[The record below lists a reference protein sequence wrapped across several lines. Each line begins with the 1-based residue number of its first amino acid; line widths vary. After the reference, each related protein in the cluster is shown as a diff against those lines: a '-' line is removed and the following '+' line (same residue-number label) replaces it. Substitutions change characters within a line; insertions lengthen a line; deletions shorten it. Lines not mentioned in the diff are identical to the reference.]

1 MWRWF
6 NGYSATA
13 WKTFLYFFIYPI
25 IHTFAALSKSKMK
38 NKSWVPYGAA
48 LLSMIFW
55 SFSFVWVKVVY
66 EAYGPLTTVLFRLL
80 ISSGLMLVFT
90 ILSRKL
96 QKMQPGDLKFFLLL
110 AFFEPFLYFMGESY
124 GLKYVSST
132 VASVIVAT
140 IPLFSPIA
148 AWYFYKEKLSK
159 TNLYGLI
166 ITFFGVSLVVLD
178 TSFNF
183 IASPLGISLE
193 FMAVMGAIGYTSV
206 LKGMSHRY
214 NTFTIITYQ
223 NLIGAVFFLPFWL
236 GFEMKDFIQVPFHAE
251 AFWAII
257 KLAIFAST
265 FAFILFTYSMR
276 NLGINKSN
284 IFINVIPVFVA
295 VIAYVVL
302 GDQLNF
308 HQMIGIAIV
317 ISGLFLAQINWKR
330 KINGSSPIYQA

>member
-1 MWRWF
+1 
-6 NGYSATA
+6 
-13 WKTFLYFFIYPI
+13 
-25 IHTFAALSKSKMK
+25 MK
-38 NKSWVPYGAA
+38 NRTWFPTGAA

-66 EAYGPLTTVLFRLL
+66 EAYGPITTVLFRLL
-80 ISSGLMLVFT
+80 ISAGLLLLFT
-90 ILSRKL
+90 SLTHKL
-96 QKMQPGDLKFFLLL
+96 QKIKKGDLKYFIAL

-132 VASVIVAT
+132 VAAVIVAT
-140 IPLFSPIA
+140 IPLFTPVI

-159 TNLYGLI
+159 TNIFGLF

-183 IASPLGISLE
+183 TASPLGVSLE
-193 FMAVMGAIGYTSV
+193 FLAVAGAIGYASI
-206 LKGMSHRY
+206 LKGISLRY
-214 NTFTIITYQ
+214 NTFSIITYQ
-223 NLIGAVFFLPFWL
+223 NLIGAAFFLPVWL
-236 GFEMKDFIQVPFHAE
+236 GFEAQEFTTIPFHAK

-265 FAFILFTYSMR
+265 FAFILFTYSVR
-276 NLGINKSN
+276 TLGINKSN

-295 VIAYVVL
+295 IFAFLIL

-308 HQMIGIAIV
+308 HQMVGIAIV

-330 KINGSSPIYQA
+330 KKNGTNPVYQA

>member
-1 MWRWF
+1 
-6 NGYSATA
+6 
-13 WKTFLYFFIYPI
+13 
-25 IHTFAALSKSKMK
+25 MK
-38 NKSWVPYGAA
+38 NKSWVPIGAA
-48 LLSMIFW
+48 VLSMIFW
-55 SFSFVWVKVVY
+55 SFSFVWIKIVY

-96 QKMQPGDLKFFLLL
+96 QKMLPGDLKMFVLL

-148 AWYFYKEKLSK
+148 AWYFYKEKLSR
-159 TNLYGLI
+159 TNLFGLI

-178 TSFNF
+178 TSFKF
-183 IASPLGISLE
+183 TASPLGVALE
-193 FMAVMGAIGYTSV
+193 FFAVFGAIGYASV
-206 LKGMSHRY
+206 LKGISHRY

-223 NLIGAVFFLPFWL
+223 NLIGALFFLPFWL
-236 GFEMKDFIQVPFHAE
+236 IFEMNDFTQVPFDAK

-265 FAFILFTYSMR
+265 FAFILFTYSVR
-276 NLGINKSN
+276 NMGINKSN
-284 IFINVIPVFVA
+284 TFINVIPICVA
-295 VIAYVVL
+295 VFAYLIL

-330 KINGSSPIYQA
+330 RRKLPPPIYQA

>member
-1 MWRWF
+1 LI
-6 NGYSATA
+6 GYGEALI
-13 WKTFLYFFIYPI
+13 FLCFFIKSI
-25 IHTFAALSKSKMK
+25 IPTFALLQKSKMK

-80 ISSGLMLVFT
+80 ISSGLLLIFT
-90 ILSRKL
+90 ISTRKL
-96 QKMQPGDLKFFLLL
+96 QKIKAGDMKLFMLMAL
-110 AFFEPFLYFMGESY
+110 FEPFLYFMGESY

-166 ITFFGVSLVVLD
+166 ITFLGVSLVVLD

-183 IASPLGISLE
+183 TASPLGVSLE
-193 FMAVMGAIGYTSV
+193 FLAVAGAIGYAST
-206 LKGMSHRY
+206 LKGISQRY

-223 NLIGAVFFLPFWL
+223 NIIGAILFMPFWL
-236 GFEMKDFIQVPFHAE
+236 GLEMKEFLHIPFDAK

-265 FAFILFTYSMR
+265 FAFILFTYSVR

-295 VIAYVVL
+295 VIAWFVL

-308 HQMIGIAIV
+308 HQMVGIAIV

-330 KINGSSPIYQA
+330 KKNGSNPIYQA

>member
-1 MWRWF
+1 
-6 NGYSATA
+6 
-13 WKTFLYFFIYPI
+13 
-25 IHTFAALSKSKMK
+25 MK
-38 NKSWVPYGAA
+38 NKSWVPFGAA

-55 SFSFVWVKVVY
+55 SFSFVWIKIVY

-96 QKMQPGDLKFFLLL
+96 QKIQPGDFKLFILL

-140 IPLFSPIA
+140 IPLFSPFA
-148 AWYFYKEKLSK
+148 AWYFYKEKLSR
-159 TNLYGLI
+159 TNLFGLI

-178 TSFNF
+178 TSFKF
-183 IASPLGISLE
+183 TASPLGVALE
-193 FMAVMGAIGYTSV
+193 FFAVFGAIGYASV
-206 LKGMSHRY
+206 LKGISHRY

-223 NLIGAVFFLPFWL
+223 NLIGAIFFLPFWL
-236 GFEMKDFIQVPFHAE
+236 IFEMNDFTQVPFDAK

-265 FAFILFTYSMR
+265 FAFILFTYSVR

-284 IFINVIPVFVA
+284 TFINVIPICVA
-295 VIAYVVL
+295 VFAYLIL

-330 KINGSSPIYQA
+330 KQKGTPPIYQA

>member
-1 MWRWF
+1 
-6 NGYSATA
+6 
-13 WKTFLYFFIYPI
+13 
-25 IHTFAALSKSKMK
+25 MK
-38 NKSWVPYGAA
+38 NKTWVPYGAA

-66 EAYGPLTTVLFRLL
+66 EDYGPLTTVLFRLL
-80 ISSGLMLVFT
+80 ISSGLLLLFT
-90 ILSRKL
+90 FATRKL
-96 QKMQPGDLKFFLLL
+96 QKIQPGDLKLFLLL

-132 VASVIVAT
+132 VAAVIVAT

-148 AWYFYKEKLSK
+148 AWYFYKEKLSR

-166 ITFFGVSLVVLD
+166 ITFLGVSLVVLD
-178 TSFNF
+178 TSFSF
-183 IASPLGISLE
+183 TASPLGVSLE
-193 FMAVMGAIGYTSV
+193 FLAVAGAIGYASV
-206 LKGMSHRY
+206 LKGISHRY

-223 NLIGAVFFLPFWL
+223 NLIGALYFLPVWL
-236 GFEMKDFIQVPFHAE
+236 GFEMNDFMQVPFNPK
-251 AFWAII
+251 AFKAII
-257 KLAIFAST
+257 QLAIFAST
-265 FAFILFTYSMR
+265 FAFILFTYSVR

-295 VIAYVVL
+295 VIAFIVL

-308 HQMIGIAIV
+308 HQMVGIAIV

-330 KINGSSPIYQA
+330 KKNGSNPIYQA

>member
-1 MWRWF
+1 
-6 NGYSATA
+6 
-13 WKTFLYFFIYPI
+13 
-25 IHTFAALSKSKMK
+25 MK
-38 NKSWVPYGAA
+38 NKTWVPYGAA

-80 ISSGLMLVFT
+80 ISSGLLLLFT
-90 ILSRKL
+90 FATRKL
-96 QKMQPGDLKFFLLL
+96 QKIQPGDLKLFLLL

-132 VASVIVAT
+132 VAAVIVAT

-148 AWYFYKEKLSK
+148 AWYFYKEKLSR

-166 ITFFGVSLVVLD
+166 ITFLGVSLVVLD
-178 TSFNF
+178 TSFSF
-183 IASPLGISLE
+183 TASPLGVSLE
-193 FMAVMGAIGYTSV
+193 FLAVAGAIGYASV
-206 LKGMSHRY
+206 LKGISHRY

-223 NLIGAVFFLPFWL
+223 NLIGAILFLPFWL
-236 GFEMKDFIQVPFHAE
+236 GFEMNDFLQVQFNPK

-257 KLAIFAST
+257 QLAIFAST
-265 FAFILFTYSMR
+265 FAFILFTYSVR

-295 VIAYVVL
+295 VIAFIVL

-308 HQMIGIAIV
+308 HQMVGIAIV

-330 KINGSSPIYQA
+330 RKNGSNPIYQA

>member
-1 MWRWF
+1 
-6 NGYSATA
+6 
-13 WKTFLYFFIYPI
+13 
-25 IHTFAALSKSKMK
+25 MK
-38 NKSWVPYGAA
+38 NKSWVPFGAA

-80 ISSGLMLVFT
+80 ISSGLLLIFT
-90 ILSRKL
+90 VATRKL
-96 QKMQPGDLKFFLLL
+96 QKMQAGDFKIFLLL

-159 TNLYGLI
+159 INLYGLI
-166 ITFFGVSLVVLD
+166 ITFLGVSLVVLD
-178 TSFNF
+178 TSLNF
-183 IASPLGISLE
+183 TASPLGVSLE
-193 FMAVMGAIGYTSV
+193 FLAVLGAIGYASV
-206 LKGMSHRY
+206 LKGISHRY

-223 NLIGAVFFLPFWL
+223 NLIGAVLFIPFWL
-236 GFEMKDFIQVPFHAE
+236 GFEMKEFLQVEFDAK

-265 FAFILFTYSMR
+265 FAFILFTYSVR
-276 NLGINKSN
+276 NIGINKSN
-284 IFINVIPVFVA
+284 VFINVIPVFVA
-295 VIAYVVL
+295 IIAYVVL

-308 HQMIGIAIV
+308 HQMVGIAIV
-317 ISGLFLAQINWKR
+317 ISGLFLAQIKWKR
-330 KINGSSPIYQA
+330 VPKGTPPIYQA

>member
-1 MWRWF
+1 
-6 NGYSATA
+6 
-13 WKTFLYFFIYPI
+13 
-25 IHTFAALSKSKMK
+25 MK
-38 NKSWVPYGAA
+38 NKTWVPYGAA

-80 ISSGLMLVFT
+80 ISSGLLLLFT
-90 ILSRKL
+90 VAARKL
-96 QKMQPGDLKFFLLL
+96 QKIQPGDLKLFLLL

-132 VASVIVAT
+132 VAAVIVAT

-148 AWYFYKEKLSK
+148 AWYFYKEKLSR

-166 ITFFGVSLVVLD
+166 ITFLGVSLVVLD
-178 TSFNF
+178 TSFSF
-183 IASPLGISLE
+183 TASPLGVSLE
-193 FMAVMGAIGYTSV
+193 FLAVAGAIGYASV
-206 LKGMSHRY
+206 LKGISHRY

-223 NLIGAVFFLPFWL
+223 NLIGALYFLPVWL
-236 GFEMKDFIQVPFHAE
+236 GFEMNDFMQVPFNPK
-251 AFWAII
+251 AFKAII
-257 KLAIFAST
+257 QLAIFAST
-265 FAFILFTYSMR
+265 FAFILFTYSVR

-295 VIAYVVL
+295 VIAFIVL

-308 HQMIGIAIV
+308 HQMVGIAIV

-330 KINGSSPIYQA
+330 KKNGSNPIYQA

>member
-1 MWRWF
+1 M
-6 NGYSATA
+6 NN
-13 WKTFLYFFIYPI
+13 KT
-25 IHTFAALSKSKMK
+25 
-38 NKSWVPYGAA
+38 WVPAGAA
-48 LLSMIFW
+48 ILSMIFW
-55 SFSFVWVKVVY
+55 SFSFVWIKIVY

-96 QKMQPGDLKFFLLL
+96 QRIEPGDLKMFVLL

-148 AWYFYKEKLSK
+148 AWYFYKEKLSR
-159 TNLYGLI
+159 TNLFGLI

-183 IASPLGISLE
+183 TASPLGIALE
-193 FMAVMGAIGYTSV
+193 FFAVFGAIGYASV
-206 LKGMSHRY
+206 LKGISHRY

-236 GFEMKDFIQVPFHAE
+236 IFEMNDFTQVAFNAK

-265 FAFILFTYSMR
+265 FAFILFTYSVR
-276 NLGINKSN
+276 NMGINKSN
-284 IFINVIPVFVA
+284 TFINVIPICVA
-295 VIAYVVL
+295 VFSYIIL
-302 GDQLNF
+302 GDKLNF
-308 HQMIGIAIV
+308 HQMVGIGIV

-330 KINGSSPIYQA
+330 KRKLPPPIYQA

>member
-1 MWRWF
+1 
-6 NGYSATA
+6 
-13 WKTFLYFFIYPI
+13 
-25 IHTFAALSKSKMK
+25 MK
-38 NKSWVPYGAA
+38 NKSWVPIGAA
-48 LLSMIFW
+48 ILSMIFW
-55 SFSFVWVKVVY
+55 SFSFVWIKIVY

-80 ISSGLMLVFT
+80 ISSGLMLAFT
-90 ILSRKL
+90 ILSGKL
-96 QKMQPGDLKFFLLL
+96 QKIKSGDLKMFVLL

-148 AWYFYKEKLSK
+148 AWYFYKEKLSR
-159 TNLYGLI
+159 TNLFGLV

-183 IASPLGISLE
+183 TASPLGVALE
-193 FMAVMGAIGYTSV
+193 FFAVFGAIGYASV
-206 LKGMSHRY
+206 LKGISHRY

-223 NLIGAVFFLPFWL
+223 NLIGATFFLPFWL
-236 GFEMKDFIQVPFHAE
+236 IFEMNDFTQVTFNAK

-265 FAFILFTYSMR
+265 FAFILFTYSVR
-276 NLGINKSN
+276 NMGINKSN
-284 IFINVIPVFVA
+284 TFINVIPICVA
-295 VIAYVVL
+295 IFAYIIL

-308 HQMIGIAIV
+308 HQMIGIAVV

-330 KINGSSPIYQA
+330 FKKGTPPIYQA

>member
-1 MWRWF
+1 
-6 NGYSATA
+6 
-13 WKTFLYFFIYPI
+13 
-25 IHTFAALSKSKMK
+25 MK
-38 NKSWVPYGAA
+38 NKSWIPYGAA

-80 ISSGLMLVFT
+80 ISSGLMLIFT
-90 ILSRKL
+90 SLSRKL
-96 QKMQPGDLKFFLLL
+96 QKIQAGDLKLFLLL

-140 IPLFSPIA
+140 IPLFSPVA
-148 AWYFYKEKLSK
+148 AWYFYKERLSR
-159 TNLYGLI
+159 TNLYGLL
-166 ITFFGVSLVVLD
+166 ITFLGVSLVVLD

-183 IASPLGISLE
+183 TASPLGVSLE
-193 FMAVMGAIGYTSV
+193 FLAVAGAIGYASV
-206 LKGMSHRY
+206 LKGISQRY

-223 NLIGAVFFLPFWL
+223 NLLGAIFFLPVWL
-236 GFEMKDFIQVPFHAE
+236 SFEMNEFVLIPFNAE

-265 FAFILFTYSMR
+265 FAFILFTYSIR
-276 NLGINKSN
+276 NIGINKSN

-295 VIAYVVL
+295 VIAYFIL

-308 HQMIGIAIV
+308 HQMVGIAIV

-330 KINGSSPIYQA
+330 RKNGPNPIYQA

>member
-1 MWRWF
+1 
-6 NGYSATA
+6 
-13 WKTFLYFFIYPI
+13 
-25 IHTFAALSKSKMK
+25 MK
-38 NKSWVPYGAA
+38 NKSWVPIGAA
-48 LLSMIFW
+48 ILSMIFW
-55 SFSFVWVKVVY
+55 SFSFVWIKIVY

-80 ISSGLMLVFT
+80 ISSGLMLAFT
-90 ILSRKL
+90 ILSGKL
-96 QKMQPGDLKFFLLL
+96 QKIKPGDLKIFVLL

-148 AWYFYKEKLSK
+148 AWYFYKEKLSR
-159 TNLYGLI
+159 TNLFGLV

-183 IASPLGISLE
+183 TASPLGVALE
-193 FMAVMGAIGYTSV
+193 FFAVFGAIGYASV
-206 LKGMSHRY
+206 LKGISHRY

-223 NLIGAVFFLPFWL
+223 NLIGAAFFLPFWL
-236 GFEMKDFIQVPFHAE
+236 IFEMNDFTQVAFNAK

-265 FAFILFTYSMR
+265 FAFILFTYSVR
-276 NLGINKSN
+276 NMGINKSN
-284 IFINVIPVFVA
+284 TFINVIPICVA
-295 VIAYVVL
+295 VFAYIIL

-308 HQMIGIAIV
+308 HQMIGIAVV

-330 KINGSSPIYQA
+330 FKKGTPPIYQA

>member
-1 MWRWF
+1 M
-6 NGYSATA
+6 
-13 WKTFLYFFIYPI
+13 
-25 IHTFAALSKSKMK
+25 
-38 NKSWVPYGAA
+38 GAA
-48 LLSMIFW
+48 ILSMIFW
-55 SFSFVWVKVVY
+55 SFSFVWVKIVY

-90 ILSRKL
+90 LLSRKL
-96 QKMQPGDLKFFLLL
+96 QRIQPGDLKFFVLL

-140 IPLFSPIA
+140 IPLFTPVV

-159 TNLYGLI
+159 TNLFGLV

-178 TSFNF
+178 SSFNF
-183 IASPLGISLE
+183 TASPLGVALE
-193 FMAVMGAIGYTSV
+193 FLAVAGAIGYASL
-206 LKGMSHRY
+206 LKGISHRY

-223 NLIGAVFFLPFWL
+223 NLVGAIFFLPFWI
-236 GFEMKDFIQVPFHAE
+236 GFEAKDFTSIPFHAE

-265 FAFILFTYSMR
+265 FAFILFTYSVR
-276 NLGINKSN
+276 NIGINKSN
-284 IFINVIPVFVA
+284 IFINIIPVFVA
-295 VIAYVVL
+295 VIAYLVL
-302 GDQLNF
+302 GDRLNF
-308 HQMIGIAIV
+308 HQMVGIAIV

-330 KINGSSPIYQA
+330 KKNVPNPIYQA

>member
-1 MWRWF
+1 
-6 NGYSATA
+6 
-13 WKTFLYFFIYPI
+13 
-25 IHTFAALSKSKMK
+25 MK
-38 NKSWVPYGAA
+38 NKSWVPVGAA
-48 LLSMIFW
+48 ILSMIFW
-55 SFSFVWVKVVY
+55 SFSFVWIKIVY

-80 ISSGLMLVFT
+80 MSSGLMLVFT

-96 QKMQPGDLKFFLLL
+96 QKVQPGDLKMFVLL

-148 AWYFYKEKLSK
+148 AWYFYKEKLSR
-159 TNLYGLI
+159 TNLFGLV

-183 IASPLGISLE
+183 TASPLGVALE
-193 FMAVMGAIGYTSV
+193 FFAVFGAIGYASV
-206 LKGMSHRY
+206 LKGISHRY

-236 GFEMKDFIQVPFHAE
+236 IFEMNDFTQVAFNAK

-265 FAFILFTYSMR
+265 FAFILFTYSVR
-276 NLGINKSN
+276 NMGINKSN
-284 IFINVIPVFVA
+284 TFINVIPICVA
-295 VIAYVVL
+295 VFAYLIL

-330 KINGSSPIYQA
+330 KRKVPPPIYQA